1 MAQNYETYGGNFI
14 LRPPYA
20 IEQMTG
26 YGVAVN
32 GDLNAMQKLC
42 DRTLNANGTHP
53 RYIAVAPTVLFTF
66 MNMGR
71 VRCVNPPESGHGFF
85 TEKELN
91 VTMLLAAIDE
101 DGIRLVWYMPY
112 LWLDSGA
119 ALIAGRDVYGFPKQL
134 ATVTMPL
141 VPGDPARMSAN
152 GEVLHRFGSGAATR
166 EDIVTIRRTDA
177 PNLAFASSV
186 PNITDALAILLQS
199 VLNIDPGFLPIGS
212 LLPQIQVNNLL
223 MTWMRQLPSF
233 TNFKESC
240 FRSVVEAPFSVT
252 TFRDAGLL
260 AGNYELV
267 IPQHDSVN
275 IAGELGLGTGDVTV
289 SAMAA
294 YHMSFDFQFAD
305 GRELWSET

>member
-32 GDLNAMQKLC
+32 GKMNAMQRLC
-42 DRTLNANGTHP
+42 DKTLNANGNHAH
-53 RYIAVAPTVLFTF
+53 YFVVAPTVLFTF

-85 TEKELN
+85 SEKELN
-91 VTMLLAAIDE
+91 VTMLLAAIDG

-134 ATVTMPL
+134 ATVTMPM

-152 GEVLHRFGSGAATR
+152 GEVLHQFGSGAATK
-166 EDIVTIRRTDA
+166 EDIVTIHRTDA
-177 PNLAFASSV
+177 PNLVIASSTASV
-186 PNITDALAILLQS
+186 ADAIAVLTGS
-199 VLNIDPGFLPIGS
+199 VLNIDTGFLPKG
-212 LLPQIQVNNLL
+212 LFLPEIEGTKLL

-233 TNFKESC
+233 TNFAQSC

-267 IPQHDSVN
+267 IPRHESVD
-275 IAGELGLGTGDVTV
+275 IANELGLGAGDVTKQ
-289 SAMAA
+289 AMAA
-294 YHMSFDFQFAD
+294 YHMSFDFEFAD
-305 GRELWSET
+305 GRELWAET